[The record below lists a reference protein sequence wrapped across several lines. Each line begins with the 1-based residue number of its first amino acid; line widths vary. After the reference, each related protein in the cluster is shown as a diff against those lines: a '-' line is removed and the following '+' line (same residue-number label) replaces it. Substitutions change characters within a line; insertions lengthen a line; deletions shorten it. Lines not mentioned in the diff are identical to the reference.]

1 MIRRIRINDKEKLMS
16 LERLEKK
23 IDDIRIILL
32 GNGRIG
38 LVAKVQLLWENKKT
52 RMGLLDWCFRII
64 ILTVISF
71 VAVKVGL
78 K

>member
-1 MIRRIRINDKEKLMS
+1 MS
-16 LERLEKK
+16 LESLEKK

-32 GNGRIG
+32 GNGKLG
-38 LVAKVQLLWENKKT
+38 LVAKVQIMWENKKT
-52 RMGLLDWCFRII
+52 RMGLLDWAFRII

-71 VAVKVGL
+71 VAVKVNL